1 MIFYARRFFVPAL
14 LALVSCKP
22 MDQAPSRMLKTSAG
36 DKDREPRWPLPDAL
50 MSISG
55 AVGPRVEAY
64 RSYVNGLSPSERME
78 FAEDASISL
87 DQNGVNSDRIIV
99 KFKSIDAQKSL
110 LKVLKTTSIVRD
122 FKIINAKLLKI
133 PASKDNVEL
142 LAHMGALKELS
153 EVEYAEP
160 DNKIKIIAAADDTR
174 FGEQWALPKISA
186 VTAWNTS
193 TGSKNVRVGVI
204 DTGINYRHPDLAE
217 NIWSNPGEI
226 GIDASGQEKSTN
238 GVDDDG
244 NGYID
249 DHRGWDFL
257 QNDNDPMDGHG
268 HGTHVAGTIGAVG
281 NNKLG
286 ISGVNWSTSLVPL
299 RFLDENGFG
308 STSNAIL
315 AIEYATTLKLEIT
328 NNSWGG
334 GSYSLAMEEAIK
346 ANQDAGGLFVA
357 AAGNNRSDNDLN
369 PTYPACH
376 PVQSIISV
384 AALDNRDQ
392 LATFSNYGKKSV
404 HLAAP
409 GVNILSTVGDN
420 YREMSGTSMA
430 APHVAGAAALVKA
443 VWPNYTNHQIKAKLI
458 ESVDGI
464 SNPTVDGK
472 LISGG
477 RLNVA
482 RALGGVPATL
492 NLSSVSPKI
501 GSPAGGSKITVIG
514 QGIQPGIEVRVGS
527 GLCQSLQ
534 VLSTSELTCIVPAFG
549 FEGFQDITGTNP
561 DGSKS
566 SISKAFQYNFPPSIS
581 FVNPSSGVVTGGIR
595 ITLRGSR
602 LAPKT
607 QVSVG
612 GKTCVQMRVAST
624 QNVSCVVQPHSEG
637 QHRVVVTNQLGQE
650 SSEDV
655 QFSYFT
661 PTRITSVTPTVG
673 PLSGGNAITVLGTGF
688 RSGARVQVG
697 SANCSNVSLV
707 SSTELKC
714 QISGT
719 ARAGSVTVTVT
730 NTDGQRAALAN
741 AYTFRAAPRLQSI
754 SPGRGTPVGGIV
766 LALQGSGFV
775 RGAAVKV
782 GTVDCSAVKW
792 TSASRMSCTLPAL
805 SPGSYSVFVV
815 NPEGQVSPAQ
825 AAATFQ
831 VDSEKWVQTNGSSCV
846 SVCQG
851 QGYVSATDKTG
862 ASCSSGEIVPNSA
875 RGVIDYRNGCKPNR
889 TCSGQGPVNGAASEG
904 GFCYGPGQAKNN
916 EKTDVTMG
924 CYCRYQW

>member
-1 MIFYARRFFVPAL
+1 MFFYLIRIFL
-14 LALVSCKP
+14 LFIAIFASCKP
-22 MDQAPSRMLKTSAG
+22 TEETSSRILKASSG
-36 DKDREPRWPLPDAL
+36 DKGRKPRWPLPDAVL
-50 MSISG
+50 SISG

-64 RSYVNGLSPSERME
+64 RSYINGMSAIERSE

-87 DQNGVNSDRIIV
+87 DQHGVNSDRIIV

-110 LKVLKTTSIVRD
+110 LTVLKTTSVMKD
-122 FKIINAKLLKI
+122 FKIIKAKLLKI

-142 LAHMGALKELS
+142 LAHLGALKELN

-160 DNKIKIIAAADDTR
+160 DNKIKIIAAADDPR
-174 FGEQWALPKISA
+174 FGEQWALTKISA
-186 VTAWNTS
+186 VTAWNIS
-193 TGSKNVRVGVI
+193 KGSKNVRVGVI

-217 NIWSNPGEI
+217 NIWSNPGET
-226 GIDASGQEKSTN
+226 GSDGSGREKSTN

-299 RFLDENGFG
+299 RFLDDNGFG

-315 AIEYATTLKLEIT
+315 AIEYATALKLEIT

-334 GSYSLAMEEAIK
+334 GSYSIAMEEAIK

-376 PVQSIISV
+376 PIQSIISV
-384 AALDNRDQ
+384 AALDSRDQ
-392 LATFSNYGKKSV
+392 LATFSNYGKESV

-409 GVNILSTVGDN
+409 GVNILSTVGNN
-420 YREMSGTSMA
+420 YMEMSGTSMA
-430 APHVAGAAALVKA
+430 APHVSGAAALVKA
-443 VWPNYTNHQIKAKLI
+443 VWSHYTNHQIKAKLI

-464 SNPTVDGK
+464 SNPTIDGK
-472 LISGG
+472 LLSGG

-482 RALGGVPATL
+482 RALGAIPANL

-501 GSPAGGSKITVIG
+501 GSPSGGTKITVRG
-514 QGIQPGIEVRVGS
+514 HGIQAGIEVRVGS
-527 GLCQSLQ
+527 GLCHSLQ
-534 VLSTSELTCIVPAFG
+534 LLSSSELTCIVPASG
-549 FEGFQDITGTNP
+549 LEGLQNITGINP
-561 DGSKS
+561 DGGTSI
-566 SISKAFQYNFPPSIS
+566 ISKAFQYNYPPSIS
-581 FVNPSSGVVTGGIR
+581 SVTPNSGVVMGGVR

-602 LAPKT
+602 LAPRT
-607 QVSVG
+607 QIFVG
-612 GKTCVQMRVAST
+612 GKTCAQMRVTTA
-624 QNVSCVVQPHSEG
+624 QNVSCVVPANSEG
-637 QHRVVVTNQLGQE
+637 AQRIVVSNQFGQE
-650 SSEDV
+650 SGEDV
-655 QFSYFT
+655 RFTYLT
-661 PTRITSVTPTVG
+661 PTRIISVTPTAG
-673 PLSGGNAITVLGTGF
+673 PLSGGNTLTVSGNGF
-688 RSGARVQVG
+688 RSGLRVQAG
-697 SANCSNVSLV
+697 SANCSNVNLV
-707 SSTELKC
+707 SSTELNC
-714 QISGT
+714 QIVGT

-730 NTDGQRAALAN
+730 NTDGQKAALAN
-741 AYTFRAAPRLQSI
+741 AYTFRSAPRLQSI
-754 SPGRGTPVGGIV
+754 SPGRGTPVGGTT

-775 RGAAVKV
+775 RGATVKL
-782 GTVDCSAVKW
+782 GTLNCSAVKW

-805 SPGSYSVFVV
+805 TPGSYSVSVV

-831 VDSEKWVQTNGSSCV
+831 VDSEKWVQTNGSSCG

-862 ASCSSGEIVPNSA
+862 ASCSSGEIVPQSA
-875 RGVIDYRNGCKPNR
+875 RGVIDFRNGCKPNR
-889 TCSGQGPVNGAASEG
+889 ACSGQGPINGAASEG